1 MHTIDKDGVASVTF
15 AEAIRS
21 SAKAEIE
28 QYRLVGSWQ
37 GDGQYWVYY
46 ELSRANYDAYM
57 EARRQKAI
65 RDGFDFWYRGHTLLA
80 QGDLN
85 SAVELLL
92 KAMEVIEPA
101 INQELLCSYD
111 GKTIN
116 LGMEVYA
123 SLTSL
128 FTNVSVVLNPT
139 TLSVVPFKGITDPIA
154 IGVYRNGT
162 PLKNIHLTA
171 DFLSGEGD
179 LSEPAP
185 TNEEG
190 VSALY
195 IRNITSKQAQQHIRV
210 KMQDAPFAP
219 YLKSAYAAIFSKVL
233 ATLPEAQLTLN
244 LAATPVVAYMHTLP
258 GSLEGVSHSIGSLLT
273 NNFFSVTNTPYG
285 ADVTVT
291 TETRLRLGRIV
302 PGELYNFKEYF
313 ASVNIKMVDNR
324 TRQEVLNYSVNDLR
338 TLVPE
343 NNSDAQ
349 AQSMATREL
358 LKRIQRELP
367 AKLKAITIDRTG
379 ELPSVSVPPSPA
391 PVVDT
396 VRVVVPV
403 PVPVSPSPPQPTPV
417 RPKPAPVQGELTDGI
432 FVQFDRLS
440 TMNNKSRIHFKV
452 INRRADDFKLRMYVK
467 TQTVVNES
475 GAEMKVSLIRL
486 GSQKGTY
493 SVEALIVPHV
503 PTELI
508 IEVGKLRSVA
518 LYEMVDRERR
528 TLKLRNLK

>member
-1 MHTIDKDGVASVTF
+1 
-15 AEAIRS
+15 
-21 SAKAEIE
+21 
-28 QYRLVGSWQ
+28 
-37 GDGQYWVYY
+37 
-46 ELSRANYDAYM
+46 
-57 EARRQKAI
+57 
-65 RDGFDFWYRGHTLLA
+65 
-80 QGDLN
+80 
-85 SAVELLL
+85 
-92 KAMEVIEPA
+92 MEVIEPA

-116 LGMEVYA
+116 LGMEIYA

-128 FTNVSVVLNPT
+128 FTNVAVVLNPT

-244 LAATPVVAYMHTLP
+244 LATTPVVAYMHTLP
-258 GSLEGVSHSIGSLLT
+258 GSLEGVSRSIGSLLT

-285 ADVTVT
+285 SDVTVT

-367 AKLKAITIDRTG
+367 AKLKAITIDRSG
-379 ELPSVSVPPSPA
+379 ELPPVSAPPSTPPST

-403 PVPVSPSPPQPTPV
+403 PVPVVVPASPSPPQPTPVRPKPV

-440 TMNNKSRIHFKV
+440 TMNNKSRLHFKV
-452 INRRADDFKLRMYVK
+452 INRRTDDFKLAMFLS

-475 GAEMKVSLIRL
+475 GAEMKVSLIRI
-486 GSQKGTY
+486 GSQEGSY
-493 SVEALIVPHV
+493 SVEALIVPNV